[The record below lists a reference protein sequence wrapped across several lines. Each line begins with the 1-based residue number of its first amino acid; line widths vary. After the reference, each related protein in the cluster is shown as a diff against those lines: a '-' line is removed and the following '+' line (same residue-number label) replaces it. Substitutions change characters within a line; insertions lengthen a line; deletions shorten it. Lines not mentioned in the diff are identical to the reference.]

1 MQELIRE
8 RARNP
13 EDLTRF
19 FIDRANEGDVD
30 GIVALYEDDAMLANP
45 HGKPIVGRAA
55 IRDFYAQL
63 LAEHCNFV
71 GGTLQPALR
80 HGDLA
85 LTSSRFADG
94 TVTAE
99 IARRQCD
106 GSWLWTIDQPAI
118 SKVQPICS

>member
-1 MQELIRE
+1 MLERMRE
-8 RARNP
+8 QARNP
-13 EDLTRF
+13 EDLIRF
-19 FIDRANEGDVD
+19 FIARANEGDVE
-30 GIVALYEDDAMLANP
+30 GIVALYEDDAIVNDQN
-45 HGKPIVGRAA
+45 GRPIVGRDA
-55 IRDFYAQL
+55 IRGFYAQL
-63 LAEHCNFV
+63 LAQHRRFV
-71 GGTLQPALR
+71 GGMLQPALR

-118 SKVQPICS
+118 KKVLPLW

>member
-1 MQELIRE
+1 MQERMRE
-8 RARNP
+8 QARNP

-19 FIDRANEGDVD
+19 FIARANEGDVD
-30 GIVALYEDDAMLANP
+30 GIVALYEDDAIVADQN
-45 HGKPIVGRAA
+45 GKPIVGRDA
-55 IRDFYAQL
+55 IRRFYAQL
-63 LAEHCNFV
+63 LERGRRFV
-71 GGTLQPALR
+71 GGMLQPALR

-106 GSWLWTIDQPAI
+106 GSWLWTVDQPAI
-118 SKVQPICS
+118 KKVQPVC